1 MDFKDGLHFL
11 LATSIVMA
19 VIWILA
25 LNWCKKA
32 SLLKN
37 YSKNQD
43 DFSLDLVQSPIWSNS
58 SISPLGLMS
67 IIRIDEVDYELEL
80 LTEEAK
86 AQLISVQHTDQKIAE
101 LQRDLAIAQT
111 ARACYANALRELLG
125 HGVDAPAHLATG
137 LQVRH

>member
-1 MDFKDGLHFL
+1 MVKFE
-11 LATSIVMA
+11 
-19 VIWILA
+19 

-32 SLLKN
+32 AFWEN
-37 YSKNQD
+37 CSKND
-43 DFSLDLVQSPIWSNS
+43 DALKPGLVQLPIWSS
-58 SISPLGLMS
+58 LSITRLGLMS
-67 IIRIDEVDYELEL
+67 IIRIDEIDYELEL

-111 ARACYANALRELLG
+111 ARASYASALRELLG
-125 HGVDAPAHLATG
+125 HGAEASPHLATG